1 MSTPP
6 PPHCHDAGARLEDG
20 HAVVHVR
27 AGLAVGEA
35 VEEAA
40 EAQPLGLLLLLALR
54 VLEVAKVCAARA
66 MSGQAGLR
74 PLGARLA
81 AACPTGASPARCK
94 PLVASSCAIAAPQRI
109 APTVTHRM
117 PCTGDIACHTGN
129 RGTNACVAPRSR
141 TGSCPPSP
149 PRARALTRPCHLPST
164 LPPSVMGLGPSSGA
178 PHGAYTPW

>member
-66 MSGQAGLR
+66 MSGQADLR
-74 PLGARLA
+74 PLGAR
-81 AACPTGASPARCK
+81 ARCGL
-94 PLVASSCAIAAPQRI
+94 PHWRL
-109 APTVTHRM
+109 
-117 PCTGDIACHTGN
+117 
-129 RGTNACVAPRSR
+129 
-141 TGSCPPSP
+141 
-149 PRARALTRPCHLPST
+149 ARALQTPGGVIVRHCRSSTNRANCHPQDA
-164 LPPSVMGLGPSSGA
+164 M
-178 PHGAYTPW
+178 HR